1 MIPTGHD
8 WAADGDTV
16 RCVLCG
22 ATLGTREGD
31 FACMASAAEPDSL
44 PQPGDDAYDR
54 DLQDAFE
61 EPHE

>member
-1 MIPTGHD
+1 MIPTGHE

-54 DLQDAFE
+54 PLADLFRERE
-61 EPHE
+61 E